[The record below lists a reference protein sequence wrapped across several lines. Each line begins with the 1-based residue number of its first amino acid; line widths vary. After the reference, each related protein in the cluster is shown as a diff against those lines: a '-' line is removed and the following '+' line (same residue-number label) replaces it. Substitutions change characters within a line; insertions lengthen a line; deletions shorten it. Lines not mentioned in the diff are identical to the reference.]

1 MGNKGPFSFAGWKYY
16 FPNPSVPKGYPQ
28 AIYNIASQPGPH
40 PQVIT
45 VTAPAGIL
53 LCGIAGSGYA
63 QATTAT
69 IQGTTLSA
77 TTVLKSGVA
86 FPAWTAYANATFDA
100 TWQPL
105 QSISINT
112 IGDQIGPS
120 VVNLIRRS
128 CHLKRGLATSLSVQ
142 ALLLELNCILGLTMR
157 CPACVA
163 WLL

>member
-16 FPNPSVPKGYPQ
+16 FPNPSVPEGYPQ

-69 IQGTTLSA
+69 IQGTTFSA
-77 TTVLKSGVA
+77 TPVTTVEVA

-105 QSISINT
+105 QSISIITN
-112 IGDQIGPS
+112 GDQIGPS
-120 VVNLIRRS
+120 VVIWEIS
-128 CHLKRGLATSLSVQ
+128 YVVLAT
-142 ALLLELNCILGLTMR
+142 
-157 CPACVA
+157 
-163 WLL
+163 